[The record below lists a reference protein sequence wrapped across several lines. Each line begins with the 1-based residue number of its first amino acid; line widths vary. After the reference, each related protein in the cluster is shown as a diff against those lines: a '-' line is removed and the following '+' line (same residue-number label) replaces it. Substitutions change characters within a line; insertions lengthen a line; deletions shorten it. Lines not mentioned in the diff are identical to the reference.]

1 MSTSCRFVLSLL
13 AALLASAC
21 SSDSGANKPEY
32 KKNPDPKQR
41 REISVVLDNAPGA
54 FAVVDATMQFDII
67 NMDCLP
73 PAEPSSGVQT
83 TPTSTFL
90 PIVLIK
96 ASDGSYKG
104 EVALD
109 GLLDGDY
116 FGQGVCKFKPVVATT
131 IFKATG
137 ADGETRFIAS
147 LSAEEIRESKSKKI
161 YYWRGGYPKEAKL
174 PNYPD
179 YGYGDPM
186 EFKEGLRDD
195 LFSIRMAPEVA
206 PP

>member
-1 MSTSCRFVLSLL
+1 MPTSYRFVLSLA

-21 SSDSGANKPEY
+21 SSDSGAKKPEY

-41 REISVVLDNAPGA
+41 REITVVMDKAPGA
-54 FAVVDATMQFDII
+54 FAVVDATMQFDIM
-67 NMDCLP
+67 NMDCFP
-73 PAEPSSGVQT
+73 PAESPSGVQT
-83 TPTSTFL
+83 TPTSIIL
-90 PIVLIK
+90 PVVLTKI
-96 ASDGSYKG
+96 SDGSYKG

-116 FGQGVCKFKPVVATT
+116 FGQGVCKFKPVVATA

-147 LSAEEIRESKSKKI
+147 LSAEEVRESKRKTI

-174 PNYPD
+174 QNYPD

-195 LFSIRMAPEVA
+195 LFSISMASEVT